1 VTPTPTPVQPP
12 AAPSNL
18 TATAV
23 SSSQINLSWADNSNN
38 ETQFKVYRSKNGRGF
53 KRIAT
58 VGANVTT
65 YSNNGLR
72 ASTRYYYRV
81 RAQNDAGQSDYSNTA
96 SATTNPRP
104 QH

>member
-1 VTPTPTPVQPP
+1 VTPTPPPVQPP

-23 SSSQINLSWADNSNN
+23 SSSQINLSWTDNSNN
-38 ETQFKVYRSKNGRGF
+38 ETSFEVYRSKTGRSF

-65 YSNNGLR
+65 FADTGRLP
-72 ASTRYYYRV
+72 ASPTYRV
-81 RAQNDAGQSDYSNTA
+81 RAHNDGGNSDYSNIA
-96 SATTNPRP
+96 SATTNP
-104 QH
+104 